1 MNTATELARLESEV
15 ANAMSA
21 WQAAE
26 GEKRVIAFR
35 WLETVGSL
43 AAECRK
49 RHGMSNDEPF
59 IEILTQ
65 AARSGCA
72 P

>member
-49 RHGMSNDEPF
+49 RTMVAR
-59 IEILTQ
+59 ILSEEQ
-65 AARSGCA
+65 GR
-72 P
+72 